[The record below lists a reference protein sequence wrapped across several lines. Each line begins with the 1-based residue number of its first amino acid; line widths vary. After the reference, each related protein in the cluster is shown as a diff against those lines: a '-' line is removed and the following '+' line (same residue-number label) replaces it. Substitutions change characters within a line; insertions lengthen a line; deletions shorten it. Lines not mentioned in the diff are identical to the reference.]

1 MMLNPDFR
9 DMLSCLKDEG
19 VDFIVVGAYALAAHG
34 LTRATGDIDVWLGIS
49 PDNAR
54 KVLRALA
61 RFGAPTSDLSEEDFT
76 TPDTILQVGVEPG
89 RIDLI
94 TGIDGVEF
102 DEAARR
108 KVKVDVDGVE
118 VFVLSKEDLLKN
130 KLAAGRD
137 KDLSDIAWLRKRLR
151 DET

>member
-1 MMLNPDFR
+1 MLNPDFR

-34 LTRATGDIDVWLGIS
+34 LTRATGDIDVWLRMS

-61 RFGAPTSDLSEEDFT
+61 KFGAPTSDLSEEDFT
-76 TPDTILQVGVEPG
+76 IPTTVLQLGVAPG
-89 RIDLI
+89 RIDLL
-94 TGIDGVEF
+94 TAIDGVEF
-102 DEAARR
+102 DEAAHD
-108 KVKVDVDGVE
+108 KVKIDVDGVE
-118 VFVLSKEDLLKN
+118 VFVLSKKDLLKN

-137 KDLSDIAWLRKRLR
+137 KDLSDIVWLQKRLK
-151 DET
+151 DEA